1 MPPQKRRLFQV
12 NRHVQASIMLLSVM
26 DGAEFDLNNTSLSS
40 SPKTTPTAA
49 SAATTTTTISTTDD
63 YDKDLQLAAE
73 LGRCLLE
80 RNQELQTYIGVLQK
94 QIDDEQ
100 CDIKLLHAKL
110 ESTREQLDSKCKQ
123 TELLDATNFDL
134 ERELLQQRR
143 ENERERQRV
152 KELSDL
158 CEKTR
163 KQCLEIE
170 HEYGRFRSKQLS
182 TQFYPKPITSHIQ
195 SSTIPPAKSRLRRHS
210 QSTNVHPIQNS
221 SPSSNI
227 FDVSSASV
235 FKTHLTELK
244 SRIKSL
250 TSECSTL
257 NDKLHQSEQEK
268 QFFIN
273 RMTLLERQHRD
284 DIDSLQNELNH
295 YKKLLEK
302 QSNDPPSTIFSPMF
316 STPEHDVSLYDEV
329 LFENKKL
336 HFKSSY
342 EPTNYKDLFASVYA
356 KLKSSVLLCVHSSS
370 TCTMPRFVNLS
381 VPSNFSIQQFL
392 GVWYEIEEY
401 FDDSQD
407 EFDEVYDFT
416 QSFELEHNSSEFLLV
431 YGKARFVHEEQC
443 FSFGPWLLNINN
455 SARMILDRKDL
466 NTTTSLNWPYYVLKT
481 DYEHYLL
488 IYSCTTA
495 NYLVEHICEDAILW
509 VFSRTRSLASEYS
522 KELNEYIEKSLC
534 INTTNVKKM
543 SHGTKSCYMTNSAPG
558 TKFSSVEIRFCFIVL
573 ILYLFLIYK

>member
-1 MPPQKRRLFQV
+1 M
-12 NRHVQASIMLLSVM
+12 
-26 DGAEFDLNNTSLSS
+26 
-40 SPKTTPTAA
+40 
-49 SAATTTTTISTTDD
+49 
-63 YDKDLQLAAE
+63 
-73 LGRCLLE
+73 
-80 RNQELQTYIGVLQK
+80 IG
-94 QIDDEQ
+94 
-100 CDIKLLHAKL
+100 
-110 ESTREQLDSKCKQ
+110 
-123 TELLDATNFDL
+123 
-134 ERELLQQRR
+134 
-143 ENERERQRV
+143 
-152 KELSDL
+152 
-158 CEKTR
+158 
-163 KQCLEIE
+163 
-170 HEYGRFRSKQLS
+170 
-182 TQFYPKPITSHIQ
+182 
-195 SSTIPPAKSRLRRHS
+195 
-210 QSTNVHPIQNS
+210 
-221 SPSSNI
+221 
-227 FDVSSASV
+227 
-235 FKTHLTELK
+235 
-244 SRIKSL
+244 
-250 TSECSTL
+250 
-257 NDKLHQSEQEK
+257 
-268 QFFIN
+268 
-273 RMTLLERQHRD
+273 
-284 DIDSLQNELNH
+284 
-295 YKKLLEK
+295 
-302 QSNDPPSTIFSPMF
+302 
-316 STPEHDVSLYDEV
+316 
-329 LFENKKL
+329 
-336 HFKSSY
+336 
-342 EPTNYKDLFASVYA
+342 
-356 KLKSSVLLCVHSSS
+356 VLLCVHSSS